1 MSLVLFFGNRLSR
14 KRVLTMEWMVGE
26 NPSDLISA
34 FVGNS
39 VAHVSGYSERQ
50 QIDAKRRLLGLVNK

>member
-1 MSLVLFFGNRLSR
+1 
-14 KRVLTMEWMVGE
+14 MEWMVGE